1 MAKSVSLLGI
11 VAAFITLCCLFVVLA
26 SLPFM
31 YLPGIIGGGIGIF
44 VGLLVRT

>member
-1 MAKSVSLLGI
+1 MAKSISLSGI
-11 VAAFITLCCLFVVLA
+11 MAAAITLGCLFVVLA

-31 YLPGIIGGGIGIF
+31 YLPGIIGGGIGML